1 MRIKRITVNVGK
13 ILLVIVFLV
22 GLILLSTDFIKTRIR
37 QNVSDEAIEA
47 VESVIDDGGGII
59 TFKLPVTD
67 YLTVNGENGE
77 EDKTI
82 EDLLREMDAISSEHE
97 DIHLLGILEI
107 PCIDLKEPVW
117 DSCSSTALRFGV
129 GRFPQTCQIGEKGTC
144 TLFGHRMESHTI
156 FWNLQALEKYIGE
169 EVIVTTTD
177 GTMHRYR
184 IESTTYVK
192 DAGLDPYMRS
202 DSFDTEHLCLAT
214 CGWGQDPNNKNI
226 YRPRNTEFIVICVPE
241 IGGNNEQNDENRQ
254 SIQDSLQ
261 LSYCN
266 PRCRIIRRP
275 MLRRW

>member
-1 MRIKRITVNVGK
+1 MRIKRITVNVGR

-37 QNVSDEAIEA
+37 QNVADEAIKA
-47 VESVIDDGGGII
+47 AESVIDDGGGVI
-59 TFKLPVTD
+59 TIKLPVTD
-67 YLTVNGENGE
+67 YLEVHGENGE
-77 EDKTI
+77 SDTTI
-82 EDLLREMDAISSEHE
+82 KDLLREMDSISSEHE
-97 DIHLLGILEI
+97 DIRLLGILEI
-107 PCIDLKEPVW
+107 PCIELKEPIW
-117 DSCSSTALRFGV
+117 DSCSATALRFGV
-129 GRFPQTCQIGEKGTC
+129 GRFPQTCNIGDEGTC

-156 FWNLQALEKYIGE
+156 FWNLQSLENYIGE

>member
-1 MRIKRITVNVGK
+1 MRIKRITVNVGR

-47 VESVIDDGGGII
+47 VESVIDDGGGVI

-67 YLTVNGENGE
+67 YLMVNGENGE

-97 DIHLLGILEI
+97 DIRLLGILEI

-129 GRFPQTCQIGEKGTC
+129 GRFPQTCHIGDEGTC

-156 FWNLQALEKYIGE
+156 FWNLQSLENYIGE
-169 EVIVTTTD
+169 DVIVTTTD

>member
-1 MRIKRITVNVGK
+1 MRIKRITINVGR

-37 QNVSDEAIEA
+37 QNVADEAIKA
-47 VESVIDDGGGII
+47 AESVIDDGGGVI
-59 TFKLPVTD
+59 TIKLPVTD
-67 YLTVNGENGE
+67 YLEVHGENGE
-77 EDKTI
+77 SDTTI
-82 EDLLREMDAISSEHE
+82 KDLLREMDSISSEHE
-97 DIHLLGILEI
+97 DIRLLGILEI
-107 PCIDLKEPVW
+107 PCIELKEPIW
-117 DSCSSTALRFGV
+117 DSCSATALRFGV
-129 GRFPQTCQIGEKGTC
+129 GRFPQTCHIGDEGTC
-144 TLFGHRMESHTI
+144 TLFGHRMESHAI
-156 FWNLQALEKYIGE
+156 FWNLQSLENYIGE

-275 MLRRW
+275 MLRRG

>member
-1 MRIKRITVNVGK
+1 MRIKRITVNIGR

-37 QNVSDEAIEA
+37 QNVADEAIKA
-47 VESVIDDGGGII
+47 AESVIDDGGGVI
-59 TFKLPVTD
+59 TIKLPVTD
-67 YLTVNGENGE
+67 YLEVHGENGE
-77 EDKTI
+77 SDTTI
-82 EDLLREMDAISSEHE
+82 KDLLREMDSISSEHE
-97 DIHLLGILEI
+97 DIRLLGILEI
-107 PCIDLKEPVW
+107 PCIELKEPIW
-117 DSCSSTALRFGV
+117 DSCSATALRFGV
-129 GRFPQTCQIGEKGTC
+129 GRFPQTCNIGDEGTC

-156 FWNLQALEKYIGE
+156 FWNLQSLVNYIGE

>member
-1 MRIKRITVNVGK
+1 MRIKRITVNVGR

-47 VESVIDDGGGII
+47 VESVIYNGGGEIA
-59 TFKLPVTD
+59 FKLPVTD
-67 YLTVNGENGE
+67 CLKVHGEDGE
-77 EDKTI
+77 SDTTI
-82 EDLLREMDAISSEHE
+82 EDLLREMDLISSEHE
-97 DIHLLGILEI
+97 DIRLLGILEI
-107 PCIDLKEPVW
+107 PCIELKEPIW
-117 DSCSSTALRFGV
+117 DSCSATALRFGV
-129 GRFPQTCQIGEKGTC
+129 GRFPQTCQIGAEGTC

-156 FWNLQALEKYIGE
+156 FWNLQSLENYIGE

-177 GTMHRYR
+177 GIRHRYR

-226 YRPRNTEFIVICVPE
+226 YRPKNTEFIVICVPE
-241 IGGNNEQNDENRQ
+241 IGGNNVQNDENRQ
-254 SIQDSLQ
+254 SIQSNLQ
-261 LSYCN
+261 LPDSNTYCRTLRS
-266 PRCRIIRRP
+266 PV
-275 MLRRW
+275 LRRR

>member
-1 MRIKRITVNVGK
+1 MRIKRITVNVGR
-13 ILLVIVFLV
+13 ILLVIVFLA
-22 GLILLSTDFIKTRIR
+22 GLILLSADFIKTRIR

-47 VESVIDDGGGII
+47 VESVIDDGGGVI
-59 TFKLPVTD
+59 TIKLPVTD
-67 YLTVNGENGE
+67 YLEVHGENGE
-77 EDKTI
+77 SDTTI
-82 EDLLREMDAISSEHE
+82 KDLLREMDSISSEHE
-97 DIHLLGILEI
+97 DIRLLGILEI
-107 PCIDLKEPVW
+107 PCIELKEPIW
-117 DSCSSTALRFGV
+117 DSCSATALRFGV
-129 GRFPQTCQIGEKGTC
+129 GRFPQTCHIGDEGTC

-156 FWNLQALEKYIGE
+156 FWNLQSLENYIGE

>member
-1 MRIKRITVNVGK
+1 MRIKRITVNVGR

-47 VESVIDDGGGII
+47 VESVIDDGGGVI
-59 TFKLPVTD
+59 TIKLPVTD
-67 YLTVNGENGE
+67 YLEVHGENGE
-77 EDKTI
+77 SDTTI
-82 EDLLREMDAISSEHE
+82 KDLLRKMDSISSEHE
-97 DIHLLGILEI
+97 DIRLLGILEI
-107 PCIDLKEPVW
+107 PCIELKEPIW
-117 DSCSSTALRFGV
+117 DSCSATALRFGV
-129 GRFPQTCQIGEKGTC
+129 GRFPQTCQIGDEGTC

-156 FWNLQALEKYIGE
+156 FWNLQSLENYIGE

>member
-1 MRIKRITVNVGK
+1 MRIKRITVNVVR

-37 QNVSDEAIEA
+37 QNVADEAIKA
-47 VESVIDDGGGII
+47 AESVIDDGGGVI
-59 TFKLPVTD
+59 TIKLPVTD
-67 YLTVNGENGE
+67 YLEVHGENGE
-77 EDKTI
+77 SDTTI
-82 EDLLREMDAISSEHE
+82 KDLLREMDSISSEHE
-97 DIHLLGILEI
+97 DIRLLGILES
-107 PCIDLKEPVW
+107 PCIELKEPIW
-117 DSCSSTALRFGV
+117 DSCSATALRFGV
-129 GRFPQTCQIGEKGTC
+129 GRFPQTCHIGDEGTC

-156 FWNLQALEKYIGE
+156 FWNLQSLENYIGE

-177 GTMHRYR
+177 GTMHRYQ

-261 LSYCN
+261 LSYCH

-275 MLRRW
+275 MLRRR

>member
-1 MRIKRITVNVGK
+1 MRIKRITVNVGR
-13 ILLVIVFLV
+13 ILLVIVFLA
-22 GLILLSTDFIKTRIR
+22 GLILLSADFIKTRIR

-47 VESVIDDGGGII
+47 VESVIDDGGGVI
-59 TFKLPVTD
+59 TIKLPVTD
-67 YLTVNGENGE
+67 YLEVHGENGE
-77 EDKTI
+77 SDTTI
-82 EDLLREMDAISSEHE
+82 KDLLREMDSISSEHE
-97 DIHLLGILEI
+97 DIRLLGILEI
-107 PCIDLKEPVW
+107 PCIELKEPIW
-117 DSCSSTALRFGV
+117 DSCSATALRFGV
-129 GRFPQTCQIGEKGTC
+129 GRFPQTCHIGDEGTC

-156 FWNLQALEKYIGE
+156 FWNLQSLENYIGE

-177 GTMHRYR
+177 GTMHRYQ

-261 LSYCN
+261 LSYCH

-275 MLRRW
+275 MLRRR

>member
-1 MRIKRITVNVGK
+1 MRIKRITVNVGR
-13 ILLVIVFLV
+13 ILLVIVFLA
-22 GLILLSTDFIKTRIR
+22 GLILLSADFIKTRIR
-37 QNVSDEAIEA
+37 QNVADEAIKA
-47 VESVIDDGGGII
+47 AESVIDDGGGVI
-59 TFKLPVTD
+59 TIKLPVTD
-67 YLTVNGENGE
+67 YLEVHGENGE
-77 EDKTI
+77 SDTTM
-82 EDLLREMDAISSEHE
+82 EDLLREMESISSEHE
-97 DIHLLGILEI
+97 DIRLLGILEI
-107 PCIDLKEPVW
+107 PCIELKEPIW
-117 DSCSSTALRFGV
+117 DSCSATALRFGV
-129 GRFPQTCQIGEKGTC
+129 GRFPQTCHIGDEGTC

-156 FWNLQALEKYIGE
+156 FWNLQSLENYIGE

-177 GTMHRYR
+177 GTIHRYR

>member
-1 MRIKRITVNVGK
+1 MRIKRITVNVGR

-47 VESVIDDGGGII
+47 VESVIDDGGGVI
-59 TFKLPVTD
+59 TIKLPVTD
-67 YLTVNGENGE
+67 YLEVHGENGE
-77 EDKTI
+77 SDTTI
-82 EDLLREMDAISSEHE
+82 KDLLREMDSISSEHE
-97 DIHLLGILEI
+97 DIRLLGILEI
-107 PCIDLKEPVW
+107 PCIELKEPIW
-117 DSCSSTALRFGV
+117 DSCSATALRFGV
-129 GRFPQTCQIGEKGTC
+129 GRFPQTCHIGDEGTC

-156 FWNLQALEKYIGE
+156 FWNLQSLENYIGE